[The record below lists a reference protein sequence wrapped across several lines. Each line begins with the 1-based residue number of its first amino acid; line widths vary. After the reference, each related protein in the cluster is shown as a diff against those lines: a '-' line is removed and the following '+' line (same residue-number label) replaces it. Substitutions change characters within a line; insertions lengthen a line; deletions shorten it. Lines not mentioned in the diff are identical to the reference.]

1 LVPSAHLCGTR
12 GQALQ
17 TNAAN
22 AEHLLLA
29 LVVALPGANNSAC
42 KEAATMITDTGVHTI
57 EDSHSAVSWKAI
69 FAGATGSIA
78 VTMILVAFGVGV
90 GFTVISPW
98 SGQGVS
104 ATTFT
109 VAAGIYLF
117 VVAMLSSTIGG
128 YLAGRLRSRWHSVN
142 EHERYFRDSAHG
154 FVVWAVATIV
164 TAAVLGGAVSSLV
177 GGAASTVAP
186 AATAAAASS
195 PSDIYVD
202 ALLRT
207 DPAQGTATAP
217 TPGAATQQATS
228 PTAGDQTAAPLQGG
242 QLAAPQRQN
251 VGNRA
256 EITRIL
262 APSMLKGGA
271 VSDADKKYLTRIVAA
286 RSPTRPAR
294 RPRCSVCGWRPRCWP
309 ARFRRLSPRSKAATC
324 VTANG
329 TSRTAPAPA
338 SSRPNNR
345 QHRS

>member
-1 LVPSAHLCGTR
+1 
-12 GQALQ
+12 
-17 TNAAN
+17 
-22 AEHLLLA
+22 
-29 LVVALPGANNSAC
+29 
-42 KEAATMITDTGVHTI
+42 MITDTGVQTF
-57 EDSHSAVSWKAI
+57 DDADSAVSWKAI

-78 VTMILVAFGVGV
+78 VTMILVAFGVGA

-98 SGQGVS
+98 GGQGVS

-109 VAAGIYLF
+109 VAAGVYLF

-154 FVVWAVATIV
+154 FVVWALATIV
-164 TAAVLGGAVSSLV
+164 TAAVLGGAVSGLV

-195 PSDIYVD
+195 PTDIYVD

-207 DPAQGTATAP
+207 DPAQGTATP
-217 TPGAATQQATS
+217 TPAAAAQQATS

-262 APSMLKGGA
+262 APSMLKGGS
-271 VSDADKKYLTRIVAA
+271 VSDADKKYLVSIVAA
-286 RSPTRPAR
+286 RSGLSQADAQARVDYVITQAKQAADKARKATAMFGLWLAASMLAGALSAALAAIEGGNLRNREWYLEGTRARAVPAE
-294 RPRCSVCGWRPRCWP
+294 
-309 ARFRRLSPRSKAATC
+309 
-324 VTANG
+324 
-329 TSRTAPAPA
+329 
-338 SSRPNNR
+338 
-345 QHRS
+345 

>member
-1 LVPSAHLCGTR
+1 
-12 GQALQ
+12 
-17 TNAAN
+17 
-22 AEHLLLA
+22 
-29 LVVALPGANNSAC
+29 
-42 KEAATMITDTGVHTI
+42 MITDTGVQTI
-57 EDSHSAVSWKAI
+57 EDANSAVSWKAI

-98 SGQGVS
+98 NGQGVS

-109 VAAGIYLF
+109 VAAGVYLF

-154 FVVWAVATIV
+154 LVVWAVATIV
-164 TAAVLGGAVSSLV
+164 TAAVLGGAVSGLV

-186 AATAAAASS
+186 AATAAAANS

-262 APSMLKGGA
+262 APSMLKGGS
-271 VSDADKKYLTRIVAA
+271 VSDADKKYLASIVAA
-286 RSPTRPAR
+286 RSGLSQADAQAR
-294 RPRCSVCGWRPRCWP
+294 VDHVITQAKQAADK
-309 ARFRRLSPRSKAATC
+309 ARKATAMFGLWLAASMLAGALSAAL
-324 VTANG
+324 AAIEGGNLRNREWYLENG
-329 TSRTAPAPA
+329 TRTRVVAAE
-338 SSRPNNR
+338 
-345 QHRS
+345 

>member
-1 LVPSAHLCGTR
+1 
-12 GQALQ
+12 
-17 TNAAN
+17 
-22 AEHLLLA
+22 
-29 LVVALPGANNSAC
+29 
-42 KEAATMITDTGVHTI
+42 MITDTGIHT
-57 EDSHSAVSWKAI
+57 EDTHSAVSWKAI

-109 VAAGIYLF
+109 AAAGVYLF

-154 FVVWAVATIV
+154 FVVWALATIV
-164 TAAVLGGAVSSLV
+164 TAAVLGSTVSSLV

-195 PSDIYVD
+195 PADIYVD
-202 ALLRT
+202 TLLRT
-207 DPAQGTATAP
+207 DPAQGTATPAP
-217 TPGAATQQATS
+217 AAASQQATS

-242 QLAAPQRQN
+242 QLAAPRQN

-262 APSMLKGGA
+262 APSMLKGGS
-271 VSDADKKYLTRIVAA
+271 VSDADKKYLASIVAA
-286 RSPTRPAR
+286 RSGLSQADAQAR
-294 RPRCSVCGWRPRCWP
+294 VDYVITQAKQAADK
-309 ARFRRLSPRSKAATC
+309 ARKATAMFGLWLAASMLAGALSAAL
-324 VTANG
+324 AAIEGGNLRNREWYLENG
-329 TSRTAPAPA
+329 TRTRVVAAE
-338 SSRPNNR
+338 
-345 QHRS
+345 